1 MEEEKKHI
9 LFVSSSLDGGGAER
23 ALSTLANDFSDMG
36 YDVEFIALH
45 SRIVKYKL
53 RENIRLKFIDYK
65 GSNRITS
72 SLSKLTLLRHEIRK
86 SKSHIIVTFMYETS
100 MYVLVASLGL
110 GKKVIISERNDP
122 YQEPNSRFVR
132 FLRNSCYQLTDWL
145 VCQTNDAKDYF
156 NKRLQMRSSVI
167 LNPVNISISP
177 FTGERTKRVATWCR
191 LSKQKNI
198 PLLLDAFYEFQKK
211 HSEYRLDIY
220 GEGKLLDSLKAQSDT
235 LGISNKVN
243 FCGFS
248 TNVHKEVYDA
258 TMFVLPSNYEGLSN
272 SMLEAMMLGIPTI
285 CTDCPIGG
293 ARMVI
298 KNGENGILVPV
309 NDKDAL
315 IKAMCKIAEDKS
327 FATKLSRNSVK
338 LKQQLDSK
346 VIAKQWEHLIE
357 SVE

>member
-1 MEEEKKHI
+1 MGEEKKHI

-53 RENIRLKFIDYK
+53 RENIKLRFIDYK
-65 GSNRITS
+65 GSNRIAS

-132 FLRNSCYQLTDWL
+132 FLRNRCYQLTDWL

-167 LNPVNISISP
+167 LNPVNISLSP
-177 FTGERTKRVATWCR
+177 FTGERTKRVVTWCR

-198 PLLLDAFYEFQKK
+198 PLLLNAFYEFQKK

-220 GEGKLLDSLKAQSDT
+220 GEGKLLDSLKVQSDT
-235 LGISNKVN
+235 LGISVVN
-243 FCGFS
+243 S
-248 TNVHKEVYDA
+248 S
-258 TMFVLPSNYEGLSN
+258 LPN
-272 SMLEAMMLGIPTI
+272 
-285 CTDCPIGG
+285 
-293 ARMVI
+293 
-298 KNGENGILVPV
+298 LV
-309 NDKDAL
+309 
-315 IKAMCKIAEDKS
+315 
-327 FATKLSRNSVK
+327 SRAS
-338 LKQQLDSK
+338 
-346 VIAKQWEHLIE
+346 I
-357 SVE
+357 

>member
-1 MEEEKKHI
+1 MGEEKNI

-45 SRIVKYKL
+45 SKIVKYKL
-53 RENIRLKFIDYK
+53 RDNISLKFIDYK
-65 GSNRITS
+65 GSNRIAS
-72 SLSKLTLLRHEIRK
+72 SLSKLALLRHEIKR
-86 SKSHIIVTFMYETS
+86 SKSHVIVTFMYETT

-122 YQEPNSRFVR
+122 YQEPNSRFIR
-132 FLRNSCYQLTDWL
+132 FLRNSCYQLADWL
-145 VCQTNDAKDYF
+145 VCQTNDAKKYF

-167 LNPVNISISP
+167 LNPVNISLSS
-177 FTGERTKRVATWCR
+177 FGGERTKRVVTWCR

-198 PLLLDAFYEFQKK
+198 PLLLNAFYEFQKK

-220 GEGKLLDSLKAQSDT
+220 GEGKLLDSLKVLSET

-248 TNVHKEVYDA
+248 TNVHKEVRDA
-258 TMFVLPSNYEGLSN
+258 AMFVLPSNYEGLSN
-272 SMLEAMMLGIPTI
+272 SMLEAMVLGIPTI

-293 ARMVI
+293 ARMII

-315 IKAMCKIAEDKS
+315 VKAMCQIAEDKS
-327 FATKLSRNSVK
+327 LATKLSKNSVK
-338 LKQQLDSK
+338 LKQNLDSK
-346 VIAKQWEHLIE
+346 VIAKQWERLIE